1 MDALSSNRAEL
12 RRPAIA
18 VVGNP
23 NVGKSTVFNA
33 LTGLRQKVANYPGVT
48 VERRLGILTLDHG
61 EVHLVDLPGMYS
73 LSAQSPDEMVALDV
87 LLGRIPDLG
96 TPNAVLIVADASNL
110 RRNLFL
116 ASQILELGLPVLV
129 ALNMMDVA
137 RSRGIT
143 LNVNYLERELQCAV
157 IPVVASRSEGIGALR
172 SALDRTLRHRR
183 APRLALMPAIK
194 EAAGK
199 LADEF
204 RPLGRAIA
212 PHDIER
218 ALIDEGGLVLERLR
232 AVAGGGAKVAER
244 LSEARAALG
253 FATESLAAAD
263 ARCRYEWINRIL
275 AQAETR
281 SDRLRSWSDRADRL
295 VSHPLLGTALFLGVM
310 ALVFQAVFS
319 WATPMM
325 GGIDALTRHL
335 GGFVSR
341 QLPEGAL
348 ASLIVDGMIAGVGS
362 VVVFLPQ
369 ILILSVFIIL
379 LEDTGYMA
387 RAAFLMDRL
396 MRFCGLSGQS
406 FIPMLSSFACAVPGI
421 MATRVIADPRDRLA
435 TILAAPFMTCSAR
448 LPVYTLLISAF
459 VPDKSLAYGLL
470 SLQGLVLL
478 GLYLI
483 GILGGVG
490 TALLLKRTVLRGPAP
505 AFLMELPPYRWPRLR
520 SVMLRLVERMRV
532 FLVRAGGIIFTVAV
546 IVWAL
551 AYFPHPSAIH
561 HRHDSQRLEAAAK
574 LNGDALTKQRQEIDN
589 HEAAAFLEQS
599 ALGRIGKTVEPLFSP
614 LGWDWKV
621 AAAVIASFPAREVV
635 IAVLGTIYAVGSDV
649 GPTDHSLSNRLQN
662 ASWPDGRKVFSFSM
676 ALGLMLFYAFCL
688 QCTATVAIIKR
699 ETNSWR
705 WAGFAWVYMTTI
717 GYLSAFMCFQFG
729 TGV

>member
-1 MDALSSNRAEL
+1 MDPLSSNRAE
-12 RRPAIA
+12 RKRPTIA

-48 VERRLGILTLDHG
+48 VERRLGILSLDHG

-96 TPNAVLIVADASNL
+96 TPDAVLIVADASNL

-137 RSRGIT
+137 RSRGIA
-143 LNVNYLERELQCAV
+143 LNVNYLEHELQCAV

-172 SALDRTLRHRR
+172 SALDRTLRHPR

-204 RPLGRAIA
+204 RPLGRAIV

-232 AVAGGGAKVAER
+232 AAAGAEVAER

-281 SDRLRSWSDRADRL
+281 SDRLRGWSDRIDRL

-319 WATPMM
+319 WATPMVD
-325 GGIDALTRHL
+325 GIDALTRHL
-335 GGFVSR
+335 GEFVSR

-490 TALLLKRTVLRGPAP
+490 TALLLKRTVLRGPTP

-520 SVMLRLVERMRV
+520 SVVLRLVERMRV

-551 AYFPHPSAIH
+551 AYFPHPSTIH
-561 HRHDSQRLEAAAK
+561 HSHERQRLEAAAK
-574 LNGDALTKQRQEIDN
+574 LNGDALTRERQEIDN

-649 GPTDHSLSNRLQN
+649 DPADNSLSNRLQN

-729 TGV
+729 TAV

>member
-1 MDALSSNRAEL
+1 MDPLSSNRAE
-12 RRPAIA
+12 RKRPAIA

-96 TPNAVLIVADASNL
+96 TPDAVLIVADASNL

-137 RSRGIT
+137 RSRGIA
-143 LNVNYLERELQCAV
+143 LNVNTLEHELQCAV

-172 SALDRTLRHRR
+172 SALDRTLRHPR

-204 RPLGRAIA
+204 RPLGRAIV
-212 PHDIER
+212 PYDIER

-232 AVAGGGAKVAER
+232 AAGSEVAER

-263 ARCRYEWINRIL
+263 ARYRYEWINRIL
-275 AQAETR
+275 VQVETR
-281 SDRLRSWSDRADRL
+281 SDRLGDWSDRIDRL

-319 WATPMM
+319 WATPMVD
-325 GGIDALTRHL
+325 GIDALTRHL
-335 GGFVSR
+335 GEFVSR

-459 VPDKSLAYGLL
+459 VPDKSWAYGLL

-490 TALLLKRTVLRGPAP
+490 TALLLKRTVLRGPTP

-520 SVMLRLVERMRV
+520 SVVLRLVDRMRV

-551 AYFPHPSAIH
+551 AYFPHPSTIH
-561 HRHDSQRLEAAAK
+561 HSHELQRLDAAAK
-574 LNGDALTKQRQEIDN
+574 LDGDALTRERQAINN

-649 GPTDHSLSNRLQN
+649 DPDDNSLSNRLQS

-717 GYLSAFMCFQFG
+717 GYLSAFMCFQLG
-729 TGV
+729 TGVLA

>member
-1 MDALSSNRAEL
+1 MDPLSSNRAE
-12 RRPAIA
+12 RNRATIV

-33 LTGLRQKVANYPGVT
+33 LTGLRQKIANYPGVT
-48 VERRLGILTLDHG
+48 VERRVGILSLDHG

-73 LSAQSPDEMVALDV
+73 LSAQSPDEMVAMDV

-96 TPNAVLIVADASNL
+96 TPDAVLIVADASNL

-116 ASQILELGLPVLV
+116 VSQILELGLPVLV

-137 RSRGIT
+137 RSRGIA
-143 LNVNYLERELQCAV
+143 LNVNYLEHELQCALM
-157 IPVVASRSEGIGALR
+157 PVVASRSEGIEALR
-172 SALDRTLRHRR
+172 SALERTLRHPR
-183 APRLALMPAIK
+183 AARLALMPAIK

-204 RPLGRAIA
+204 GPLGCAIV

-232 AVAGGGAKVAER
+232 AAAGAEVAER
-244 LSEARAALG
+244 LSEVRAELA

-281 SDRLRSWSDRADRL
+281 SDRRRGWSDRIDRL

-319 WATPMM
+319 WATPMVD
-325 GGIDALTRHL
+325 GIDALMRHL
-335 GGFVSR
+335 GEFVSR
-341 QLPEGAL
+341 QLPKGAL

-459 VPDKSLAYGLL
+459 VPDKLFAYGLL

-483 GILGGVG
+483 GILGGVA

-505 AFLMELPPYRWPRLR
+505 TFLMELPPYRWPRPR
-520 SVMLRLVERMRV
+520 SVVLRLAERMRV

-551 AYFPHPSAIH
+551 AYFPHPSIIH
-561 HRHDSQRLEAAAK
+561 QNHERQRLEAAAK
-574 LNGDALTKQRQEIDN
+574 LDGDALTKQRREIDN
-589 HEAAAFLEQS
+589 QEAAAFLEQS

-649 GPTDHSLSNRLQN
+649 DPADNSLSSRLQN

-688 QCTATVAIIKR
+688 QCAATVAIIKR

-729 TGV
+729 TSVA

>member
-1 MDALSSNRAEL
+1 MDPLSSNRAE
-12 RRPAIA
+12 RKRPAIA

-96 TPNAVLIVADASNL
+96 TPDAVVIVADASNL

-116 ASQILELGLPVLV
+116 ASQILDLELPVLV

-137 RSRGIT
+137 RSRGIA
-143 LNVNYLERELQCAV
+143 LNVNALEHELQCTV
-157 IPVVASRSEGIGALR
+157 IPVVASRPEGIGALR
-172 SALDRTLRHRR
+172 SAMDRTLRHPR
-183 APRLALMPAIK
+183 ASRLALMPAIK

-204 RPLGRAIA
+204 RPLGRAIV

-232 AVAGGGAKVAER
+232 AAAGAEVAER

-253 FATESLAAAD
+253 FASESVAAAD

-281 SDRLRSWSDRADRL
+281 SDRLRGWSDRVDRL

-319 WATPMM
+319 WATPMVD
-325 GGIDALTRHL
+325 GIDALTRYL
-335 GGFVSR
+335 GEFVSR

-379 LEDTGYMA
+379 LEDSGYMA

-478 GLYLI
+478 GLYVI

-520 SVMLRLVERMRV
+520 SVVLRLVERMRV
-532 FLVRAGGIIFTVAV
+532 FLVRAGAIIFTVAV

-551 AYFPHPSAIH
+551 AYFPHPSTIH
-561 HRHDSQRLEAAAK
+561 HSHERQRLEAAAK
-574 LNGDALTKQRQEIDN
+574 LSGDALTKERQEIDN

-599 ALGRIGKTVEPLFSP
+599 ALGRIGKTVEPFFSP

-635 IAVLGTIYAVGSDV
+635 IAVLGTIYSVGSDV
-649 GPTDHSLSNRLQN
+649 DPADNSLSNRLQN

-729 TGV
+729 TSVA

>member
-1 MDALSSNRAEL
+1 
-12 RRPAIA
+12 RPAIA

-96 TPNAVLIVADASNL
+96 TPDAVLIVADASNL

-137 RSRGIT
+137 RSRGIA
-143 LNVNYLERELQCAV
+143 LNVNTLEHELQCAV

-172 SALDRTLRHRR
+172 SALDRTLRHPR

-204 RPLGRAIA
+204 RPLGRAIV
-212 PHDIER
+212 PYDIER

-232 AVAGGGAKVAER
+232 AAGSEVAER

-263 ARCRYEWINRIL
+263 ARYRYEWINRIL
-275 AQAETR
+275 VQVETR
-281 SDRLRSWSDRADRL
+281 SDRLGDWSDRIDRL

-319 WATPMM
+319 WATPMVD
-325 GGIDALTRHL
+325 GIDALTRHL
-335 GGFVSR
+335 GEFVSR

-369 ILILSVFIIL
+369 ILILSVF
-379 LEDTGYMA
+379 
-387 RAAFLMDRL
+387 
-396 MRFCGLSGQS
+396 
-406 FIPMLSSFACAVPGI
+406 
-421 MATRVIADPRDRLA
+421 
-435 TILAAPFMTCSAR
+435 
-448 LPVYTLLISAF
+448 
-459 VPDKSLAYGLL
+459 
-470 SLQGLVLL
+470 
-478 GLYLI
+478 
-483 GILGGVG
+483 
-490 TALLLKRTVLRGPAP
+490 
-505 AFLMELPPYRWPRLR
+505 
-520 SVMLRLVERMRV
+520 
-532 FLVRAGGIIFTVAV
+532 
-546 IVWAL
+546 
-551 AYFPHPSAIH
+551 
-561 HRHDSQRLEAAAK
+561 
-574 LNGDALTKQRQEIDN
+574 
-589 HEAAAFLEQS
+589 
-599 ALGRIGKTVEPLFSP
+599 
-614 LGWDWKV
+614 
-621 AAAVIASFPAREVV
+621 
-635 IAVLGTIYAVGSDV
+635 
-649 GPTDHSLSNRLQN
+649 
-662 ASWPDGRKVFSFSM
+662 
-676 ALGLMLFYAFCL
+676 
-688 QCTATVAIIKR
+688 
-699 ETNSWR
+699 
-705 WAGFAWVYMTTI
+705 
-717 GYLSAFMCFQFG
+717 
-729 TGV
+729 

>member
-1 MDALSSNRAEL
+1 M
-12 RRPAIA
+12 
-18 VVGNP
+18 
-23 NVGKSTVFNA
+23 
-33 LTGLRQKVANYPGVT
+33 
-48 VERRLGILTLDHG
+48 
-61 EVHLVDLPGMYS
+61 
-73 LSAQSPDEMVALDV
+73 
-87 LLGRIPDLG
+87 
-96 TPNAVLIVADASNL
+96 
-110 RRNLFL
+110 
-116 ASQILELGLPVLV
+116 
-129 ALNMMDVA
+129 
-137 RSRGIT
+137 RS
-143 LNVNYLERELQCAV
+143 V
-157 IPVVASRSEGIGALR
+157 
-172 SALDRTLRHRR
+172 LDRTLRHRR

-204 RPLGRAIA
+204 RPLERAIV
-212 PHDIER
+212 PYEIER
-218 ALIDEGGLVLERLR
+218 ALIDEGGLMLERLR
-232 AVAGGGAKVAER
+232 AASGAEVTER

-263 ARCRYEWINRIL
+263 ARCRYEWINRVL

-281 SDRLRSWSDRADRL
+281 SDRPRGWSDRIDRL
-295 VSHPLLGTALFLGVM
+295 VSHPLLGAALFLCVM

-335 GGFVSR
+335 GEFVSR

-459 VPDKSLAYGLL
+459 VPDKSWAYGLL

-490 TALLLKRTVLRGPAP
+490 TALLLKRTVLRGPTP

-520 SVMLRLVERMRV
+520 SVVLRLVDRMRV

-551 AYFPHPSAIH
+551 AYFPHPSTIH
-561 HRHDSQRLEAAAK
+561 HSHELQRLDAAAK
-574 LNGDALTKQRQEIDN
+574 LDGDALTRERQAINN

-621 AAAVIASFPAREVV
+621 AAAVIAS
-635 IAVLGTIYAVGSDV
+635 
-649 GPTDHSLSNRLQN
+649 
-662 ASWPDGRKVFSFSM
+662 
-676 ALGLMLFYAFCL
+676 
-688 QCTATVAIIKR
+688 
-699 ETNSWR
+699 
-705 WAGFAWVYMTTI
+705 
-717 GYLSAFMCFQFG
+717 
-729 TGV
+729 

>member
-1 MDALSSNRAEL
+1 MDPLSSNRAE
-12 RRPAIA
+12 RKRPAIA

-96 TPNAVLIVADASNL
+96 TPDAVVIVADASNL

-116 ASQILELGLPVLV
+116 ASQILDLELPVLV

-137 RSRGIT
+137 RSRGIA
-143 LNVNYLERELQCAV
+143 LNVNALEHELQCTV
-157 IPVVASRSEGIGALR
+157 IPVVASRPEGIGALR
-172 SALDRTLRHRR
+172 SAMDRTLRHPR
-183 APRLALMPAIK
+183 ASRLALMPAIK

-204 RPLGRAIA
+204 RPLGRAIV

-232 AVAGGGAKVAER
+232 AAAGAEVAER

-253 FATESLAAAD
+253 FASESLAAAD

-281 SDRLRSWSDRADRL
+281 SDRLRGWSDRVDRL

-319 WATPMM
+319 WATPMVD
-325 GGIDALTRHL
+325 GIDALTRYL
-335 GGFVSR
+335 GEFVSR

-379 LEDTGYMA
+379 LEDSGYMA

-478 GLYLI
+478 GLYVI

-520 SVMLRLVERMRV
+520 SVVLRLVERMRV
-532 FLVRAGGIIFTVAV
+532 FLVRAGAIIFTVAV

-551 AYFPHPSAIH
+551 AYFPHPSTIH
-561 HRHDSQRLEAAAK
+561 HSHERQRLEAAAK
-574 LNGDALTKQRQEIDN
+574 LSGDALTKERQEIDN

-599 ALGRIGKTVEPLFSP
+599 ALGRIGKTVEPFFSP

-635 IAVLGTIYAVGSDV
+635 IAVLGTIYSVGSDV
-649 GPTDHSLSNRLQN
+649 DPADNSLSNRLQN

-729 TGV
+729 TSVA